1 MIERTVEVD
10 VAASVAQVYAIW
22 ADMENLPRWMRFV
35 QEVKIL
41 PGAGDLSR
49 WKFGLAAPLVVE
61 WTSRITRRIP
71 LRFIGWESVSGLS
84 NRGSAEFFPS
94 ERGCRLQLTLAFDT
108 PSGMVGAFLDRV
120 GVQRWV
126 DENLV
131 EDLERFQ
138 QMVEAD
144 RLGQPG
150 EI

>member
-10 VAASVAQVYAIW
+10 VAAPVAQVYAIW

-49 WKFGLAAPLVVE
+49 WKFGPAAPLLVE

-71 LRFIGWESVSGLS
+71 LRLIGWESVSGLS
-84 NRGSAEFFPS
+84 NRGSAEFFPT
-94 ERGCRLQLTLAFDT
+94 ERGCRLRLTLSFDT
-108 PSGMVGAFLDRV
+108 PGGMVGAFLDRV

-126 DENLV
+126 DENLLD
-131 EDLERFQ
+131 DLKRFQ
-138 QMVEAD
+138 TMVEAETPS
-144 RLGQPG
+144 QSVV
-150 EI
+150 